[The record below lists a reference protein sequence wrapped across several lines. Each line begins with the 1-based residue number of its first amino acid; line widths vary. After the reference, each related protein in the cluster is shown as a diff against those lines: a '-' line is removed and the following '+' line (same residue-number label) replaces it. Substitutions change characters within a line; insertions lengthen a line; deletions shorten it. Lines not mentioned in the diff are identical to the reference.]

1 MELSE
6 RSKELISRIDT
17 LTEDVQ
23 RSFGGLSAGQLNW
36 KPDGETWSVGQCIDH
51 LITSNNVYFEKIAP
65 VVEGTHRP
73 NVWARIPLWS
83 SIVGYMLRKAVD
95 PESAKKTKTFTV
107 FEPRQSDIPE
117 TVVRDFRENQERL
130 KKLIVDTDGL
140 DRSSV
145 VISSPVSERV
155 PVRLS
160 DAFEVLALH
169 ERRHFDQ
176 AVRVTGLAAFP
187 PAERS

>member
-6 RSKELISRIDT
+6 NSKELVSRIDA
-17 LTEDVQ
+17 LTREAKE
-23 RSFGGLSAGQLNW
+23 SFGSLSAGQLNW

-65 VVEGTHRP
+65 ATEGVHRP
-73 NVWARIPLWS
+73 NVWARLPLLPAV
-83 SIVGYMLRKAVD
+83 VGFMLRKAVD
-95 PESAKKTKTFTV
+95 PSSAKRMKTFAV
-107 FEPRQSDIPE
+107 FEPHRSDIPE
-117 TVVRDFRENQERL
+117 SVVRDFEDNQERL
-130 KKLIVDTDGL
+130 KKLIRDTDGL
-140 DRSSV
+140 DRDSV

-169 ERRHFDQ
+169 ERRHFNQ
-176 AVRVTGLAAFP
+176 ALRVTGLAAFP
-187 PAERS
+187 PAERR